1 VRGRVI
7 LKKRRSKCLVWVE
20 NGHLTSDGAPAA
32 ILRYGQ
38 IMKAILVAC
47 CAAILLTGCNAAKA
61 QGASIL
67 SQLSGKQDNVLIAK
81 IQARNSG
88 SLCSL
93 VTSDGAARL
102 MSFGEK
108 AVVDIDGRPT
118 VLAYHPLAAGHEASF
133 TGAGVRV
140 SGDLARQAVMDL
152 GKTISH
158 DVTVEVQASGRAEHL
173 QAHWTCQKSL
183 LTVQTAH

>member
-1 VRGRVI
+1 
-7 LKKRRSKCLVWVE
+7 
-20 NGHLTSDGAPAA
+20 
-32 ILRYGQ
+32 
-38 IMKAILVAC
+38 MKARMVGC
-47 CAAILLTGCNAAKA
+47 CAAVLLTSCNAAKA
-61 QGASIL
+61 QSASIL
-67 SQLSGKQDNVLIAK
+67 SQLSGKADNALIAE
-81 IQARNSG
+81 IQTQNPG

-118 VLAYHPLAAGHEASF
+118 VLAYHRPVGGHEASF
-133 TGAGVRV
+133 TGAGVQV
-140 SGDLARQAVMDL
+140 SGDLARQAVTNV

-158 DVTVEVQASGRAEHL
+158 DLTVEIQATGRAEHV

-183 LTVQTAH
+183 VTVQTAH